1 MNTNNVTTETC
12 GEYPKTKTHFAKIV
26 VGGTAEKPY
35 YNIMY
40 YDPADGEYHIGYGSY
55 RLDFVFKWLS
65 EEFEVV
71 ETMTNA
77 DRIRAMSDEELART
91 FAQTGNCPPSSKYG
105 YNCERCGK
113 CWLNWLRQPVKD
125 GEGE

>member
-1 MNTNNVTTETC
+1 MTANNVTTENC

-26 VGGTAEKPY
+26 VVGTAEKPY

-71 ETMTNA
+71 ENKSGCIEFINLLCK
-77 DRIRAMSDEELART
+77 DSWEEGDTL
-91 FAQTGNCPPSSKYG
+91 
-105 YNCERCGK
+105 
-113 CWLNWLRQPVKD
+113 
-125 GEGE
+125 